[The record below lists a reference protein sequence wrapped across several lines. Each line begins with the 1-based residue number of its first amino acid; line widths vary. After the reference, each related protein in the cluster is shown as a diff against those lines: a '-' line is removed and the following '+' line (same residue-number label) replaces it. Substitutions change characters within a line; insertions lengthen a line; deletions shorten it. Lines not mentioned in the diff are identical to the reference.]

1 MSEQTM
7 NVEEFDAW
15 RSDGNL
21 DRIRAPARHVI
32 AAWVLAAALALTI
45 FLGPPATRQAAAGL
59 VEMRHE
65 LLILDHEFKRVSVH
79 LQSGDGA

>member
-7 NVEEFDAW
+7 NAEEFDAW

-32 AAWVLAAALALTI
+32 AAWMLAVALALAI
-45 FLGPPATRQAAAGL
+45 VVGPPATRQAAAGV
-59 VEMRHE
+59 VELRHE
-65 LLILDHEFKRVSVH
+65 LLILDHQFKQVSVR
-79 LQSGDGA
+79 LKSGDGA